1 MEVVNAENE
10 KKDPIKFYM
19 DMLELFVIEQYPIP
33 NDIDKYLAALSFY
46 ICNTDFAYKYNLP
59 FLKENSDKFIAFI
72 QSSRKK
78 CELLKKIVIEIKKS
92 SKVKKY
98 LEKNKENMEKIYIS
112 INDFIISNLNGDIRF
127 CKDIQMNGAIHNE
140 IDDVITIKYQMQDM
154 LKVRSSRM
162 KYKKSVIDFSYI
174 RKLVESILV

>member
-1 MEVVNAENE
+1 M
-10 KKDPIKFYM
+10 
-19 DMLELFVIEQYPIP
+19 
-33 NDIDKYLAALSFY
+33 
-46 ICNTDFAYKYNLP
+46 
-59 FLKENSDKFIAFI
+59 
-72 QSSRKK
+72 
-78 CELLKKIVIEIKKS
+78 
-92 SKVKKY
+92 
-98 LEKNKENMEKIYIS
+98 EKNKENMEKIYIS